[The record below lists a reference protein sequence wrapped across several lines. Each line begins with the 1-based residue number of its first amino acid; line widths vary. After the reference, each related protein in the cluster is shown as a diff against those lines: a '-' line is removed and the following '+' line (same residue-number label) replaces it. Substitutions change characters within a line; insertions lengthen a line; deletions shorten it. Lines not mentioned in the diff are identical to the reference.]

1 MKYCYIVFIQN
12 KTSKKLTDKSNTIT
26 CKNLLLRSG
35 LFVWEL
41 YIIYHKKLGLVSFHS
56 LSILKDSKSGKFVPH
71 FHITS
76 CWPLIIRVKCLWLK
90 QPPAYI
96 EEFWWFMKNPWTW
109 IAEKLYYA
117 KLTKTCSIILSRCQ
131 DIPNKHVRFIDVS
144 FTKHKKYIYRLTVKI
159 SIIKHKKS

>member
-41 YIIYHKKLGLVSFHS
+41 YIIFHKKLGLVSFHS

-76 CWPLIIRVKCLWLK
+76 CWPLIIEVKWSLIETTSCLYWRVLVIHEKSMDMNCREIVLRK
-90 QPPAYI
+90 TN
-96 EEFWWFMKNPWTW
+96 KNMFNNPF
-109 IAEKLYYA
+109 KM
-117 KLTKTCSIILSRCQ
+117 SRY
-131 DIPNKHVRFIDVS
+131 PK
-144 FTKHKKYIYRLTVKI
+144 
-159 SIIKHKKS
+159 